1 MAIASSRKSGRKK
14 KTVGRKA
21 ARKTEKARPARAR
34 KSPPPKAARP
44 GAAQAAKWVYAFGGG
59 LGSGSNGLVV
69 AALNAA
75 SAAARGSLDR
85 NRLSPAI

>member
-1 MAIASSRKSGRKK
+1 LALGI
-14 KTVGRKA
+14 
-21 ARKTEKARPARAR
+21 
-34 KSPPPKAARP
+34 
-44 GAAQAAKWVYAFGGG
+44 GGG